1 MSPKPV
7 LLMVRALE
15 LGGSERQMAE
25 LAQALD
31 KSEFAAHVGCFHDDG
46 FRAQEL
52 RRAGIPILALP
63 VRSFMAFNA
72 LQGAWRMGQ
81 YIRRHGIQLVHTFDL
96 PLTIYGV
103 PVARAFGVP
112 VVLSSQRAN
121 RNLQP
126 RYHRLARLTDH
137 LAHGIVV
144 NCEAMRRHMI
154 EDEGAPPERVHV
166 CFNWI
171 DIEHYRPLPPLRPPP
186 VAGASLVIGVV
197 CALRPEKGLLTLV
210 DAFAQV
216 RDAAPGMKLLIVGDG
231 PMLPVLEERAREH
244 GLGAQCVFQP
254 AVADVR
260 EWLREIDIFVLPSL
274 SEALS
279 NSLLESMAS
288 GCTAIASRV
297 GGHPELVVDGKTGL
311 LFTPGDAANLGRQLG
326 SLIASESLR
335 KQLSESSLSFVREHF
350 NKDTSVRHLQE
361 LYRSFLKPKK
371 LAGR

>member
-1 MSPKPV
+1 
-7 LLMVRALE
+7 MVRALE

-31 KSEFAAHVGCFHDDG
+31 KSEFEAHVGCFHDDG

-52 RRAGIPILALP
+52 RQAGIPILALP

-72 LQGAWRMGQ
+72 FEGAWQMRQ
-81 YIRRHGIQLVHTFDL
+81 YIRRHGIQLVHTFDT
-96 PLTIYGV
+96 PLTVFGV
-103 PVARAFGVP
+103 PVARASGVP

-126 RYHRLARLTDH
+126 RYHRLARFTDH

-144 NCEAMRRHMI
+144 NCEAMRVHMI
-154 EDEGAPPERVHV
+154 EDEGAPPDRVHV
-166 CFNWI
+166 CLNWI
-171 DIEHYRPLPPLRPPP
+171 DIEHYRPLPALRPAPL
-186 VAGASLVIGVV
+186 ADAALVIGVV
-197 CALRPEKGLLTLV
+197 CALRPEKGLLTLI

-216 RDAAPGMKLLIVGDG
+216 RDAAPGLQLLMVGDG
-231 PMLPVLEERAREH
+231 PMLPALQERAREH

-279 NSLLESMAS
+279 NSLLEAMAS
-288 GCTAIASRV
+288 GRTVVASRV
-297 GGHPELVVDGKTGL
+297 GGNPELVQDGKTGL
-311 LFTPGDAANLGRQLG
+311 LFTPGDAADLARQLR
-326 SLIASESLR
+326 SLISSEPLR
-335 KQLSESSLSFVREHF
+335 KQLRDDGLTFVRENF
-350 NKDTSVRHLQE
+350 NRDTSVQRIQE
-361 LYRSFLKPKK
+361 LYRSFLV
-371 LAGR
+371 

>member
-1 MSPKPV
+1 MPHKPV

-15 LGGSERQMAE
+15 LGGSERQMAD
-25 LAQALD
+25 LARALD
-31 KSEFAAHVGCFHDDG
+31 KSEFEVHVGCFHDDG

-52 RRAGIPILALP
+52 RQAGIPILALP
-63 VRSFMAFNA
+63 VRSFLAFNA
-72 LQGAWRMGQ
+72 LQGAWQMGQ

-96 PLTIYGV
+96 PLTIFGV

-126 RYHRLARLTDH
+126 RYHRLAGLTDH

-144 NCEAMRRHMI
+144 NCEAMRVHMI

-166 CFNWI
+166 CLNWI
-171 DIEHYRPLPPLRPPP
+171 DIEHYHPLHPLRPLPI
-186 VAGASLVIGVV
+186 ADASLVIGVV

-216 RDAAPGMKLLIVGDG
+216 RDTAPGLKLLIVGDG
-231 PMLPVLEERAREH
+231 PMLPALEERVREYS
-244 GLGAQCVFQP
+244 LGTQCVFQP

-279 NSLLESMAS
+279 NSLLEAMAS
-288 GCTAIASRV
+288 GCTVVASRV
-297 GGHPELVVDGKTGL
+297 GGNPELVQDGKTGL
-311 LFTPGDAANLGRQLG
+311 LFTPGDTGDLARQLR
-326 SLIASESLR
+326 SLIASELLR
-335 KQLSESSLSFVREHF
+335 KQLRDNSLAFVRENF
-350 NKDTSVRHLQE
+350 NRDTSVHRIQE
-361 LYRSFLKPKK
+361 LYRSFL
-371 LAGR
+371 A